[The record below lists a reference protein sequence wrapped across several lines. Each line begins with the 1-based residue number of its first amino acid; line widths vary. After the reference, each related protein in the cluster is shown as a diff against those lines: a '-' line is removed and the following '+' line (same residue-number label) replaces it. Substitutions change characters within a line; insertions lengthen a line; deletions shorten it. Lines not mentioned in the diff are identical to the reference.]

1 MVKST
6 TSCTVKAAR
15 LTSLERRETHY
26 EQSKIHTLE
35 NKILSSDTHRPSSV

>member
-15 LTSLERRETHY
+15 LTSLERLETQY
-26 EQSKIHTLE
+26 EQSKIQTFE
-35 NKILSSDTHRPSSV
+35 NRILSNETQRPSSV